1 MILWANYNGIPNFK
15 RSACSVFCGSC
26 LFNSSVFLAAR
37 IELCFVNDDVVP
49 WFPCHKGFHDTN
61 IAIFLLVVVVGRF
74 FHTFQEPRKK
84 QKTKKRKKKK
94 RIWSFFTQVTFCS
107 WMTLCCV
114 WAAATLFRSD
124 HPGRISRQAAGKTML
139 LTSHQQYM
147 EFVQKMKTQIWF
159 NSISYNGHIV
169 FTWLLHGVSFFWI
182 HQLLLGCSRKLVNG

>member
-84 QKTKKRKKKK
+84 QKNTKKKNNESEVFSLKWHSAPGWHFAVSGQPPHCSEVTILVGFQDRQPAKLCFSLH
-94 RIWSFFTQVTFCS
+94 INNTWSLYRR
-107 WMTLCCV
+107 WKPKY
-114 WAAATLFRSD
+114 D
-124 HPGRISRQAAGKTML
+124 
-139 LTSHQQYM
+139 
-147 EFVQKMKTQIWF
+147 
-159 NSISYNGHIV
+159 SIQFHIMD
-169 FTWLLHGVSFFWI
+169 I
-182 HQLLLGCSRKLVNG
+182 

>member
-84 QKTKKRKKKK
+84 QKNTKKKTTNLKFFHSSDILLLDDTLLCLGSRHTVQKWPS
-94 RIWSFFTQVTFCS
+94 WSDFKT
-107 WMTLCCV
+107 
-114 WAAATLFRSD
+114 
-124 HPGRISRQAAGKTML
+124 GSRQNYASHF
-139 LTSHQQYM
+139 TS
-147 EFVQKMKTQIWF
+147 TI
-159 NSISYNGHIV
+159 
-169 FTWLLHGVSFFWI
+169 HGVCTEDENPNMIQFNFI
-182 HQLLLGCSRKLVNG
+182 